1 MKPAVPW
8 GTALRIARR
17 ELQASR
23 AKFLFVIF
31 AVAIGVGA
39 LTGVRG
45 FSQSFQKALLGKAR
59 SLLAA
64 DLAAR
69 MFHEATPKQVQA
81 MNALATDG
89 VERTQITQTVS
100 MASLV
105 QAGANAEDATPVL
118 VSLKAVNPGKY
129 PFYGKLVLKPEEPL
143 QKLLTDKTVLVDD
156 NLLVRLRAKVGDELT
171 IGGQE
176 FRIAAEIVSEP
187 DRLTAG
193 LSIGPRVMMTRQALM
208 GTGLVQPGSQ
218 ASERYLFKL
227 PQGSDMGAMKSR
239 LKKILPDAEVTDFRD
254 ANPALTRGL
263 KHATGLLSLI
273 CLVAMVLG
281 AIGVGMA
288 MRAHLQQR
296 IEVLAIMK
304 SIGARSRDILRIYL
318 LQTVLLGVGG
328 ALLGIFLGVGVEYAL
343 PAMLGK
349 LLPLHPVLTLPV
361 GPVLA
366 AFGTGILTTVLF
378 CLPPLL
384 DVRKIRP
391 VVVLRRT
398 VSQGEPGRGVKG
410 WVLEHRLQLASMVVI
425 LAGLG
430 GIAAGLANSVMVGKW
445 FTICLAAL
453 LVVLLGLTAGML
465 RLLRSFLAKTR
476 LRLPSTLRHGLANL
490 YRPGNQSAAVLAAL
504 GAGVMLILSVF
515 LMQGSI
521 VASLRADAPPS
532 APNVFLVDISNDEL
546 EGVKQ
551 LVEAQKG
558 IRGKVETVPIVQG
571 HIAEVNGV
579 AATELEKNKKY
590 PRYLFHDRS
599 FTWMSKL
606 PPDTKISEGKWW
618 TSDDAKGVALVDWVA
633 KDLKVHPGAK
643 ITFDLAGTKIAT
655 QVAAVFALKG
665 QHSFA
670 RADFIMPPNM
680 LKQYT
685 TIWYGD
691 AHVRPSEIPQL
702 ERAVFAKYPTVTVVN
717 VADIMDT
724 ISKLVDQIAVVIHF
738 LAGFSI
744 FSGLII
750 LASSVASTRFRRI
763 REVVVLKTLGARRR
777 RIATVFSI
785 EFTVLGLMAGVVG
798 AVFANVLSRILLH
811 RMHVPF
817 TANYVGS
824 VVAVVAAAVLA
835 VVTGWVASYRILGQR
850 PLEVLREE

>member
-1 MKPAVPW
+1 MKPTVRW
-8 GTALRIARR
+8 STALRIAWR

-45 FSQSFQKALLGKAR
+45 FSQSFQKALLGRAR
-59 SLLAA
+59 SLMAA
-64 DLAAR
+64 DLQAR
-69 MFHEATPKQVQA
+69 MFHQATPEQVKA
-81 MNALATDG
+81 MDALAQNG

-100 MASLV
+100 MATL
-105 QAGANAEDATPVL
+105 AGANPMEATPVL
-118 VSLKAVNPGKY
+118 VALKAVNPAKY
-129 PFYGKLVLKPEEPL
+129 PFYGKLVLKPDEPE

-156 NLLVRLRAKVGDELT
+156 NLLVRLQAKVGDALVV
-171 IGGQE
+171 GGQT
-176 FRIAAEIVSEP
+176 FRIAGEIVSEP

-193 LSIGPRVMMTRQALM
+193 MSIGPRVMMTRAALKA
-208 GTGLVQPGSQ
+208 TGLVQPGSQ
-218 ASERYLFKL
+218 AGERYLFKL
-227 PQGSDMGAMKSR
+227 PQGSDVAAMQAR
-239 LKKILPDAEVTDFRD
+239 MKKILPDAQVTDFRE
-254 ANPALTRGL
+254 ANPELTRGL
-263 KHATGLLSLI
+263 DHATGLLSLI

-296 IEVLAIMK
+296 IEVLAVMK
-304 SIGARSRDILRIYL
+304 SLGARSRDILRIYL
-318 LQTVLLGVGG
+318 LQTVLLGVAG
-328 ALLGIFLGVGVEYAL
+328 ALLGIFLGVGVEFAL

-349 LLPLHPVLTLPV
+349 LLPLQPALTLPV

-366 AFGTGILTTVLF
+366 ALGTGVLTTVLF

-398 VSQGEPGRGVKG
+398 VSQSEPGKG
-410 WVLEHRLQLASMVVI
+410 WKHWVLEHRLQMASIVAI

-430 GIAAGLANSVMVGKW
+430 GIAAGLADSVVVGKW

-453 LVVLLGLTAGML
+453 LVVMLGLTAG
-465 RLLRSFLAKTR
+465 LLRVLRWFLAKTR
-476 LRLPSTLRHGLANL
+476 LGLPSTLRHGLANL

-532 APNVFLVDISNDEL
+532 APNVFFVDISSDEL
-546 EGVKQ
+546 QGVKQ

-558 IRGKVETVPIVQG
+558 IHGKMETVPIVQG

-579 AATELEKNKKY
+579 KATELEKNKKY

-599 FTWMSKL
+599 LTWMTKV

-618 TSDDAKGVALVDWVA
+618 TSDDANGVALVDWVA
-633 KDLKVHPGAK
+633 KDLKVKPGAK
-643 ITFDLAGTKIAT
+643 ITFDLGGTEIAT
-655 QVAAVFALKG
+655 KVVAVFTPKG
-665 QHSFA
+665 QRAFA
-670 RADFIMPPNM
+670 RADFIMPPAM

-691 AHVRPSEIPQL
+691 AHVKPDAIPEL
-702 ERAVFAKYPTVTVVN
+702 ERAVFRKYPTVTVVN

-724 ISKLVDQIAVVIHF
+724 ISKLVNQITVVIHF

-744 FSGLII
+744 LSGLII

-785 EFTVLGLMAGVVG
+785 EFTVLGLLAGAVG
-798 AVFANVLSRILLH
+798 AVFANVLSRVLLH

-817 TANYVGS
+817 TADYAGS
-824 VVAVVAAAVLA
+824 AIAVVAAAVLA
-835 VVTGWVASYRILGQR
+835 VLTGWVASYRILGQR